1 MRIHIAILFL
11 GLWASI
17 FMPPANSMA
26 NRYPPNSLTPT
37 HSNQPTACVAEYTT
51 TFFGTV
57 EWVHLKATHHKARFR
72 FDDINLC
79 TGPGLRHCVV
89 RVLSSAKGK
98 PLQVTHQLSYWRGVV
113 FEEKRYWVHASLL
126 TGY

>member
-17 FMPPANSMA
+17 FMIPANSMA

-37 HSNQPTACVAEYTT
+37 HSNQPAACVAEYTS
-51 TFFGTV
+51 TFFEKVTD
-57 EWVHLKATHHKARFR
+57 HKARFR
-72 FDDINLC
+72 FDDINLR

-113 FEEKRYWVHASLL
+113 FEEKQYWVHASLL